1 MLVPI
6 TQSEASMNDNTP
18 YRNLGRLALLVLALA
33 GVVLINVSA
42 GLPQSAEG
50 CFPDG
55 CYAPQVFSPPI
66 WEFFRAYPVPLAI
79 LFMLSCTAALA
90 SIRSTGRAA
99 IVMRVSPLL
108 FLLSIGTAALFF
120 YS

>member
-1 MLVPI
+1 
-6 TQSEASMNDNTP
+6 MNYNTP
-18 YRNLGRLALLVLALA
+18 YRNIGRLALLVLALA
-33 GVVLINVSA
+33 VVVLINV
-42 GLPQSAEG
+42 GVGQLQSEEG

-55 CYAPQVFSPPI
+55 CFPDGGNAPQVFSPPI

-79 LFMLSCTAALA
+79 LFMLSCAVALA

-99 IVMRVSPLL
+99 IAMRISPLL
-108 FLLSIGTAALFF
+108 FLLSIGIAALFF

>member
-1 MLVPI
+1 
-6 TQSEASMNDNTP
+6 MNYNARFSTI
-18 YRNLGRLALLVLALA
+18 GRLAFLVLALA
-33 GVVLINVSA
+33 VVVLLNVGA
-42 GLPQSAEG
+42 GQLQSEEG

-55 CYAPQVFSPPI
+55 CFPDGGNAPQVFSPPI

-79 LFMLSCTAALA
+79 LFMLSCTVAVA
-90 SIRSTGRAA
+90 SIRSAGRAA
-99 IVMRVSPLL
+99 IVMRISPLL